1 MKGNMKLNLKK
12 RLAPYITGTLAKR
25 IKPYKASNLEAEGK
39 LQIEA
44 ALKNIGMEPDELLG
58 NNAEPIKEYPDYPD
72 DNYFE
77 HYDDLDSKD
86 KFLDE
91 HMEGGH

>member
-1 MKGNMKLNLKK
+1 MKTNLKK
-12 RLAPYITGTLAKR
+12 KLAPYT
-25 IKPYKASNLEAEGK
+25 IKDFVEAEGK

-44 ALKNIGMEPDELLG
+44 ALKDKGMEPDEILG
-58 NNAEPIKEYPDYPD
+58 NNARVLDPDED
-72 DNYFE
+72 AM
-77 HYDDLDSKD
+77 DLYKG